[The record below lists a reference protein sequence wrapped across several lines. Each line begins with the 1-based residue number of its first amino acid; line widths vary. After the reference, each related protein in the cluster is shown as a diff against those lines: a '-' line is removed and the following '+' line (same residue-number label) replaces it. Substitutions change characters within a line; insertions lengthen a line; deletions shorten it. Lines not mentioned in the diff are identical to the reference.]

1 MGEINNIKEIISET
15 ALRYENMLST
25 FRPTQPDGEYLEQN
39 LITNFAISFVQKF
52 PNAKIYT
59 EIPFISDDSK
69 GYWQNRLDLYID
81 NGDIGYIIEA
91 KGSQPNDKL
100 FNLID
105 KDIRRIKSKE
115 MIKSFKNM
123 SKFNLPKK
131 MIGLVIADCWSGKNQ
146 EKNKQEQKWLNY
158 KSDLSKFS
166 AISLLDYTFSN
177 EVNLKDSH
185 YKYHILVGAINNLY
199 LDTHE

>member
-1 MGEINNIKEIISET
+1 
-15 ALRYENMLST
+15 
-25 FRPTQPDGEYLEQN
+25 
-39 LITNFAISFVQKF
+39 
-52 PNAKIYT
+52 
-59 EIPFISDDSK
+59 
-69 GYWQNRLDLYID
+69 LYID

-105 KDIRRIKSKE
+105 KDIIRIKSKE
-115 MIKSFKNM
+115 MTKSFKNM

-146 EKNKQEQKWLNY
+146 KKNKQEQKWLNY
-158 KSDLSKFS
+158 KSDLSQFS

-177 EVNLKDSH
+177 EVNLKDSQ
-185 YKYHILVGAINNLY
+185 YKYHILVGVINNLY
-199 LDTHE
+199 WDTHE